1 MRERTGM
8 NILVVDD
15 EKNMRTT
22 LAAILAEEGYTVAEA
37 GTGEQALEL
46 CDRQAFDVVLMDVRM
61 PGVNGVDAFRTI
73 RRHQEGIKVI
83 LMSAYGVDELKRTAL
98 EEGAVAFLAKPLN
111 LQHVINL
118 IQDVHETAI
127 LVVEDDQQEG
137 QRIHDKLREEGY
149 RVTVAHSPQDAL
161 ELVEQ
166 IRFHI
171 VLIDVAL
178 PAMTGLELYLAIKR
192 ITPTTIAIMMS
203 GLEEE
208 FEKLARQAVQQTA
221 YTILQKPL
229 DLDHL
234 LNLLTRIS
242 GQQASNAIHKPPPNQ
257 SSA

>member
-1 MRERTGM
+1 
-8 NILVVDD
+8 
-15 EKNMRTT
+15 
-22 LAAILAEEGYTVAEA
+22 
-37 GTGEQALEL
+37 
-46 CDRQAFDVVLMDVRM
+46 MDVRM
-61 PGVNGVDAFRTI
+61 PGLNGVDTFRRI

-98 EEGAVAFLAKPLN
+98 EEGAVAFLSKPLN
-111 LQHVINL
+111 LQRVINL
-118 IQDVHETAI
+118 IKDVQDTAI
-127 LVVEDDQQEG
+127 LVVENDQEEG
-137 QRIHDKLREEGY
+137 QRIHDKLREGGY

-166 IRFHI
+166 IRFNI

-203 GLEEE
+203 GLEDEL
-208 FEKLARQAVQQTA
+208 EKLAQEAVQQTA

-234 LNLLTRIS
+234 LQLLKRIS
-242 GQQASNAIHKPPPNQ
+242 VQQVSNAIHKPSP
-257 SSA
+257 S